1 MRSKFFARPLFLR
14 HLPNLER
21 RHCLR
26 AQLLEHL
33 AQRIAEREKSLEMRV
48 RWERLNTCLGPADE
62 TDAGR
67 NRFIQRAIAR
77 AVFQNLGYFFAAA
90 VENKTRAAL
99 ALEFGR
105 GAQKNE
111 HRQRE
116 LAFAQIGSE
125 RFSGCAFISRD
136 IEAVVINLISGAH
149 AHSEIFQNL

>member
-1 MRSKFFARPLFLR
+1 MRGKFFARPLFLR

-48 RWERLNTCLGPADE
+48 RWERLDTCLGPADE
-62 TDAGR
+62 IAAGR

-90 VENKTRAAL
+90 VENKTRAAF
-99 ALEFGR
+99 ALEFGC
-105 GAQKNE
+105 GAQKIS
-111 HRQRE
+111 
-116 LAFAQIGSE
+116 IGSVNFPL
-125 RFSGCAFISRD
+125 RKSVPSVFP
-136 IEAVVINLISGAH
+136 VVLS
-149 AHSEIFQNL
+149 